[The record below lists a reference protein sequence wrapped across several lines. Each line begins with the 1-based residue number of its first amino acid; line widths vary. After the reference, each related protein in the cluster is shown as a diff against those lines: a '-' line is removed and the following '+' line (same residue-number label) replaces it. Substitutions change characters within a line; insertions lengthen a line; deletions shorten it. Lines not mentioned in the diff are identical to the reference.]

1 MFTKGTVHMSMRDNV
16 AIDLETR
23 ISTGQDSTLGSG
35 AVSPLA
41 DDGFIEGREPSL
53 NATNTW

>member
-1 MFTKGTVHMSMRDNV
+1 MSMRDNV